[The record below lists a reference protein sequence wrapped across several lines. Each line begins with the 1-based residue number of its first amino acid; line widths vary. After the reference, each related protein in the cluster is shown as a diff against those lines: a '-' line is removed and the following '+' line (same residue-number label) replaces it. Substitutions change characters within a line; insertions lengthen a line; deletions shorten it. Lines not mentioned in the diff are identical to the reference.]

1 MSSIEEKQKQ
11 HSNVVAE
18 NTERLGKAL
27 VCLQQV
33 VESSITPKN
42 IRKVLKDAMN
52 SLSDAHI
59 SVGVRAADAIS
70 ILEELSQDPSMPSL
84 SRVTMWS
91 ALSNL
96 ESIREQV

>member
-1 MSSIEEKQKQ
+1 MSHTEEKQPQSKLE
-11 HSNVVAE
+11 VE
-18 NTERLGKAL
+18 NAERLKKAL
-27 VCLQQV
+27 ADLQQV

-52 SLSDAHI
+52 SLSDARI
-59 SVGVRAADAIS
+59 SVGVRAASAIS
-70 ILEELSQDPSMPSL
+70 ILEELTQDPNMPSF